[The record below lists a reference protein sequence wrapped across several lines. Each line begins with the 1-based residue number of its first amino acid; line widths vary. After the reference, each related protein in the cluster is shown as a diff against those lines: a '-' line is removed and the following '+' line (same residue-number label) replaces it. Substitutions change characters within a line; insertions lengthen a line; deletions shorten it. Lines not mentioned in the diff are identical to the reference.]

1 MKLTKKLKEQL
12 KILERNGVC
21 GTQNY
26 KGSSSGNNNIAPK
39 SPLPNVY

>member
-21 GTQNY
+21 GTQT
-26 KGSSSGNNNIAPK
+26 IK
-39 SPLPNVY
+39 S

>member
-21 GTQNY
+21 GTQPN
-26 KGSSSGNNNIAPK
+26 KGAVSIGK
-39 SPLPNVY
+39 SQSPSIY

>member
-21 GTQNY
+21 GTQPHKNTTT
-26 KGSSSGNNNIAPK
+26 IAGAK
-39 SPLPNVY
+39 SQSPAAF

>member
-21 GTQNY
+21 GTSAQPIVKN
-26 KGSSSGNNNIAPK
+26 SSVAQAK
-39 SPLPNVY
+39 SQSPTVF